1 MNLDVRY
8 KSCAVYIIHSVNM
21 TLIKP
26 SVDLDGPQNANI
38 FEGMSKEICATV
50 GFNIGISRHL
60 EYFCKKRELE
70 LQGIKHL
77 NCLDLIKRFHLSS
90 ANLSL
95 KRVNGW
101 EINAVGQKENGK
113 MLPMLRLVHAMV
125 YKMRA
130 GPG

>member
-1 MNLDVRY
+1 MSIFAKGESKNCRWDYASELCGLD
-8 KSCAVYIIHSVNM
+8 
-21 TLIKP
+21 
-26 SVDLDGPQNANI
+26 
-38 FEGMSKEICATV
+38 
-50 GFNIGISRHL
+50 
-60 EYFCKKRELE
+60 
-70 LQGIKHL
+70 
-77 NCLDLIKRFHLSS
+77 KRFHLSS
-90 ANLSL
+90 ANLSV

>member
-1 MNLDVRY
+1 M
-8 KSCAVYIIHSVNM
+8 
-21 TLIKP
+21 
-26 SVDLDGPQNANI
+26 
-38 FEGMSKEICATV
+38 
-50 GFNIGISRHL
+50 SRHL
-60 EYFCKKRELE
+60 EYFCKRREPE
-70 LQGIKHL
+70 LQGGITHL
-77 NCLDLIKRFHLSS
+77 NCVDLIKRFHLSS